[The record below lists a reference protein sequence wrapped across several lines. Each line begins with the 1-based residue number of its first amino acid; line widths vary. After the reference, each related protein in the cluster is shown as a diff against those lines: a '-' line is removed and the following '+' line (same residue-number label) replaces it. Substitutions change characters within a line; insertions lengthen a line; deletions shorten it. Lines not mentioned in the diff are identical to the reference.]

1 MRVGLPALSCVLLVG
16 FLSSEVGSA
25 AARPQLALR
34 ASPRVAFSPSGVV
47 FTGELQGGADSEE
60 FHCPAV
66 EWDWDDGSR
75 STRESDCDPFQA
87 GSGIERRFTARHIY
101 REPGQYTARLTLTR
115 GGRSIAAATINVAV
129 RGMEPEE

>member
-1 MRVGLPALSCVLLVG
+1 MRVGVPALSCVLLIG
-16 FLSSEVGSA
+16 SLSNEVGSA
-25 AARPQLALR
+25 AARPQLSLR

-47 FTGELQGGADSEE
+47 FTGELQGGADIEE

-75 STRESDCDPFQA
+75 STREADCDPFQA

-115 GGRSIAAATINVAV
+115 GGRSIAAATIHVAV
-129 RGMEPEE
+129 RGVESEE